1 MNSWIKGGLKMRN
14 MFVFIRKKDL
24 SGIRCFLGEN
34 SVEIGPGDRIPN
46 EKLMEKNLTDLID
59 LGEILPK
66 KAIIIGVPG
75 AFSPTCS
82 IKHLPG
88 FLSRLNEF
96 EEKGVGLMACISV
109 NDVFVMNAW
118 KSSFCI
124 KSPMVRFFA
133 DPTAQWTKAAN
144 LSFDAT
150 KVFGNHRSK
159 RYVLFI
165 EDGLVKKA
173 FIEPN
178 SVGLVE
184 CSAERILGAI

>member
-1 MNSWIKGGLKMRN
+1 MRSSLS
-14 MFVFIRKKDL
+14 FIRRIHINRIY
-24 SGIRCFLGEN
+24 GFRCEN
-34 SVEIGPGDRIPN
+34 MVEIGPGDRIPK
-46 EKLMEKNLTDLID
+46 EKLMEKDLSD
-59 LGEILPK
+59 LVDLSDILPK

-82 IKHLPG
+82 MTHLPG
-88 FLSRLNEF
+88 FFSKINKF

-118 KSSFCI
+118 KSSFSI
-124 KSPMVRFFA
+124 KSPLVRFFA
-133 DPTAQWTKAAN
+133 DPSAQWTKAAN

-150 KVFGNHRSK
+150 KIFGNYRSK
-159 RYVLFI
+159 RYVLFL

-178 SVGLVE
+178 FVGLVE
-184 CSAERILGAI
+184 STAEKVLHSI